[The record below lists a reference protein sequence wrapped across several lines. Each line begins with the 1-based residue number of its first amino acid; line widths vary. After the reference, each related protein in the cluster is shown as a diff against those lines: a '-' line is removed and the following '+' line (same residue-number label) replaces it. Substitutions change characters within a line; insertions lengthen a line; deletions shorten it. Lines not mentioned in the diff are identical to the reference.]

1 MQKALKYDTI
11 YRDYI
16 CAFSALRD
24 ILYFF
29 REPGVFM
36 QLTLNFADTLEEI
49 GKAILSFNS
58 LADVLD
64 VLLVAFVI
72 YSAIK
77 LIRETRAIQLAKGF
91 VLLVFIYAVVYL
103 LHMQVSTYMFSM
115 IFSNIL
121 LVLVIIFS
129 PEIRHAL
136 ESVGRSSVSNF
147 NFFGF
152 KNSED
157 LRKQEEQIKMINA
170 VTKAC
175 ADMSDKKIG
184 ALMVFEKESILGE
197 IIQTGTTVDAEVSAE
212 LIGNIFYPKA
222 PLHDGAAVIRKSR
235 VAAAGCILPL
245 TQNNNVSSELGTR
258 HRAAIGMSEQTD
270 ALVVVVSEE
279 TGGISVAQKGTLRR
293 NLSSGDLRELL
304 MQNFVKSENEED
316 SKLKKLLKGRQK
328 HEDE

>member
-1 MQKALKYDTI
+1 MIQ
-11 YRDYI
+11 YI
-16 CAFSALRD
+16 VNICMLSYVYCD

-29 REPGVFM
+29 TETGVVMLFS
-36 QLTLNFADTLEEI
+36 LSFADALDEI

-58 LADVLD
+58 ISDVLD

-91 VLLVFIYAVVYL
+91 VLLLVIYAAVSL
-103 LHMQVSTYMFSM
+103 LHMQVSTYMFSTV
-115 IFSNIL
+115 FSDIL

-136 ESVGRSSVSNF
+136 ESVGRSSVSNL

-152 KNSED
+152 KNSEE
-157 LRKQEEQIKMINA
+157 LRRQEQLRAMVNG

-175 ADMSDKKIG
+175 ADMSDKRIG

-197 IIQTGTTVDAEVSAE
+197 IIQTGTRVDAEVSAE

-222 PLHDGAAVIRKSR
+222 PLHDGAAVLRDAR
-235 VAAAGCILPL
+235 VCAAGCILPL
-245 TQNNNVSSELGTR
+245 TKNQVSSELGTR
-258 HRAAIGMSEQTD
+258 HRAAIGMSEQSD
-270 ALVVVVSEE
+270 ALIVVVSEE
-279 TGGISVAQKGTLRR
+279 TGGISVAHKGTLKRD
-293 NLSSGDLRELL
+293 LSSGDLREIL
-304 MQNFVKSENEED
+304 SEHFLKFEHAPENRF
-316 SKLKKLLKGRQK
+316 KKFWKGLKKHG
-328 HEDE
+328 DEGNN